1 MALPR
6 VAQLL
11 TLYNVRSKKVLGQNF
26 LLNPI
31 VTDRIARYTAPKK
44 TDGRV
49 LHVEVGPGPGGLTRS
64 VLKAGATHLIAVEKD
79 LTMSPLLGQ
88 LRDSTPGRFR
98 YILDDMLLSDQLVL
112 FDRIMAQA
120 AECDQEQQIVFEEQL
135 PQPQPSQ
142 DDHPIISTATETSF
156 DKVHLVGNLPYSI
169 SSQLLA
175 MWMQQAAARQ
185 YLFSFPTTE
194 MTLMFQRELCERI
207 EAPAGTKLRGRLSV
221 VCQALFNVKMVTTVD
236 RKLFKPVPKV
246 DGGILRF
253 VPHAEDKLKDIPYD
267 TFVQL
272 VKVLHHHPN
281 STIRAILKRH
291 HLDAVCDLLPT
302 CGIDPASRSFMLQ
315 VDAFIQLARQITK
328 ENIQIV
334 HTNPLK

>member
-26 LLNPI
+26 LLNPV

-120 AECDQEQQIVFEEQL
+120 AECDQDQQIVFEKQL

-246 DGGILRF
+246 RVILNFRVYF
-253 VPHAEDKLKDIPYD
+253 LMGSGWRESLDLYHTPRTNSKMFHMIRLSNLSKYCTITPIQQSERSSNAITSTPCVICSPH
-267 TFVQL
+267 VG
-272 VKVLHHHPN
+272 
-281 STIRAILKRH
+281 STPHRGRLCSKSMR
-291 HLDAVCDLLPT
+291 L
-302 CGIDPASRSFMLQ
+302 F
-315 VDAFIQLARQITK
+315 
-328 ENIQIV
+328 N
-334 HTNPLK
+334 

>member
-79 LTMSPLLGQ
+79 LTMSPLLG
-88 LRDSTPGRFR
+88 
-98 YILDDMLLSDQLVL
+98 LVL

-142 DDHPIISTATETSF
+142 DDHPIKTSF